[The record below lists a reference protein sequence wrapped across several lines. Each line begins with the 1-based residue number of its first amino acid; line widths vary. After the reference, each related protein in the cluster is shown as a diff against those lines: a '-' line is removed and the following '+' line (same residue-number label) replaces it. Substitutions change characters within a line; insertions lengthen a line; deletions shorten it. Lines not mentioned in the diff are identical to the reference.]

1 MNKGAFAKIGKA
13 AKGTVKEE
21 PVAPQPIKKQ
31 TLYLP
36 RSVWRNLRQVSTDM
50 EISQQEIFRQSL
62 DMWFAENGL
71 PSWQEMVSGAVD
83 DEEN

>member
-1 MNKGAFAKIGKA
+1 MNKGAFAKIGQA

-21 PVAPQPIKKQ
+21 PVAPQTIKKQ

-36 RSVWRNLRQVSTDM
+36 KSVWRNLRQVSTDM

-71 PSWQEMVSGAVD
+71 PSWQEMVSDAED